1 LESQRVR
8 YLTEGYLRG
17 WLTFKDSQSF
27 SHIRED
33 IITHYIQEERIYTA
47 LNHKLFMETVLR
59 ATLNSRGAADIDAI
73 YDVYRE
79 MVGMKLPSISSEAKI
94 KKSNKAITKEELAEW
109 KVFLEQMNKK
119 Q

>member
-1 LESQRVR
+1 MESQRVR

-17 WLTFKDSQSF
+17 WLTFKDDQQF

-33 IITHYIQEERIYTA
+33 IITHHIQEERIYAA

-59 ATLNSRGAADIDAI
+59 ATLNSRSAQDVDAI
-73 YDVYRE
+73 FEVYRT
-79 MVGMKLPSISSEAKI
+79 MVGMKLPSITAEAKI

-109 KVFLEQMNKK
+109 KVFLDQVNNK